1 MTQLQEANYE
11 HRSQSPTSKP
21 TEGRGLQQKALWV
34 KQKLSELP
42 CVDQGR
48 SLAQFSVKA
57 NSDQLNVATPT
68 NPSQPGYCV

>member
-1 MTQLQEANYE
+1 MMQLQEANYE
-11 HRSQSPTSKP
+11 HRSQSPASEP
-21 TEGRGLQQKALWV
+21 TEGRGLQHKASWV
-34 KQKLSELP
+34 KQKRIELP
-42 CVDQGR
+42 CVDHGR